1 MSVPVTTLVN
11 HFDYTIWATEKILDS
26 VHQLNEEELRRD
38 LGVSHTSVLHTL
50 QHIYYADRVWL
61 SRLSGRPT
69 GTFADE
75 GDGPALAALSA
86 AWPALL
92 QEFRDYIE
100 GLTEAKNQELF
111 TYLNL
116 QGVEFS
122 LRRWQAILHVV
133 NHASIHR
140 GQLVSM
146 LRQLDKHPPSTDL
159 VYFYLR

>member
-38 LGVSHTSVLHTL
+38 LNVSHASVLHTL

-61 SRLSGRPT
+61 ARLT
-69 GTFADE
+69 GKPITHFADD
-75 GDGPALAALSA
+75 GDGPDLTALSG
-86 AWPALL
+86 AWPSLL
-92 QEFRDYIE
+92 KEFREFIE
-100 GLTEAKNQELF
+100 GLTESANQGMF
-111 TYLNL
+111 SYHNQ
-116 QGVEFS
+116 QGLEMT

-140 GQLVSM
+140 GQIVGM
-146 LRQLDKHPPSTDL
+146 MRQLDKLPPSTDL